1 MQCPARDAILT
12 LGMRT
17 AYHEALENARL
28 DVVRLAALASDA
40 LHSAVSALEERDVDL
55 AARVIAGDDEID
67 ALRRQIES
75 ECIELMWK
83 QQPLA
88 GELRQVAAMLQINV
102 DLERIGDY
110 AVDISKNAVKLVDAP
125 IRPAHVEIGRMGHEA
140 RSMVVDAMRA
150 FSDRSIELSD
160 AVIARDD
167 QVDLLYHRGIEK
179 LQQEM
184 QADPGVVRAGT
195 LLLFSL
201 AVLERVGDRAQNIAW
216 HTKEMV
222 GAA

>member
-1 MQCPARDAILT
+1 
-12 LGMRT
+12 MRT
-17 AYHEALENARL
+17 AYHEALENARV

-140 RSMVVDAMRA
+140 RSMVLDAMRA
-150 FSDRSIELSD
+150 FSDRSVELAD